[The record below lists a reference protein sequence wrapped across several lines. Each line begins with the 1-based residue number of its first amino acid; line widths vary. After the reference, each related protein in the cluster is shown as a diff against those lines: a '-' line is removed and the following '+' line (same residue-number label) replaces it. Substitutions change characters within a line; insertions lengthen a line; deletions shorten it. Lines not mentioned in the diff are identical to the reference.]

1 MERKFR
7 MIVTRISES
16 EFSVLSL
23 NLTSGRPKQ
32 YAVRWNNYR
41 WICSCPDFAKHSEEI
56 DYVCKHIE
64 AMFKA
69 VKKIGWIRG
78 GIEVEVMRRYRRFS
92 IYSRNGED
100 AGIEGSK
107 GAMEMTA

>member
-1 MERKFR
+1 MEKKFR

-23 NLTSGRPKQ
+23 NSTSGKPKQ

-41 WICSCPDFAKHSEEI
+41 WRCSCLDFAKHSEEI

-69 VKKIGWIRG
+69 VRLVTGTE
-78 GIEVEVMRRYRRFS
+78 IEV
-92 IYSRNGED
+92 IRNYNGRSGMS
-100 AGIEGSK
+100 AQIK
-107 GAMEMTA
+107 

>member
-1 MERKFR
+1 MTGMERKFR

-23 NLTSGRPKQ
+23 NSTSGKPKQ
-32 YAVRWNNYR
+32 YTVRWNNYK
-41 WICSCPDFAKHSEEI
+41 WICSCPDFARHSEEI

-69 VKKIGWIRG
+69 VRLVTGTE
-78 GIEVEVMRRYRRFS
+78 IEVIRSY
-92 IYSRNGED
+92 NGKNMESS
-100 AGIEGSK
+100 GI
-107 GAMEMTA
+107 

>member
-23 NLTSGRPKQ
+23 NSTSGKPKQ
-32 YAVRWNNYR
+32 YAVKWNGYR
-41 WICSCPDFAKHSEEI
+41 WICSCPDFARHSEEI

-64 AMFKA
+64 TMFKA
-69 VKKIGWIRG
+69 VRLVTGME
-78 GIEVEVMRRYRRFS
+78 IEVIRSY
-92 IYSRNGED
+92 NGKS
-100 AGIEGSK
+100 GISARIK
-107 GAMEMTA
+107 